1 MRFDDF
7 VELLGAEPSFDLAT
21 VTQLIAEPRASVVSQ
36 LHRWGRAGKVIALR
50 RGRYTLAD
58 RYRRAPLAPAT
69 LANVLLTP
77 SYLSG
82 AWALSFYGVIPESV
96 PVYTS
101 VTTRTP
107 REFENR
113 FGAFSYRNVKRDFF
127 FGYHAVPVAGS
138 DAAVATME
146 KALLD
151 LFHLTPGAWDA
162 DRMIEMRFQQT
173 ELLDLDRL
181 DAFARRMAK
190 PRILRAVRVWR
201 ECCYLSDDEG
211 EEL

>member
-1 MRFDDF
+1 MRFDEV
-7 VELLGAEPSFDLAT
+7 VEMVGAEPWFDLAT
-21 VTQLIAEPRASVVSQ
+21 VTQLVAEPRASVVSQ
-36 LHRWGRAGKVIALR
+36 LHRWGRAGKVVALR

-69 LANVLLTP
+69 LANALHGP

-82 AWALSFYGVIPESV
+82 AWALSFYGVIPESA

-113 FGAFSYRNVKRDFF
+113 FGAFSYRNVKREFF
-127 FGYHAVPVAGS
+127 FGYRTVPVTGS
-138 DAAVATME
+138 DAIVATVE

-151 LFHLTPGAWDA
+151 LFHLTPGAWDV
-162 DRMIEMRFQQT
+162 DRMAEMRFQQT
-173 ELLDLDRL
+173 ELFDRDRL
-181 DAFARRMAK
+181 GALARRMGK
-190 PRILRAVRVWR
+190 PRILHAVRVWR
-201 ECCYLSDDEG
+201 ERHPLRGDEG